1 MLLVVIAA
9 ISLVISLAV
18 FFACFGKI
26 AQIYWIAVVFA
37 GSFLGLILLWALPVI
52 ICSFFVDLKKPN
64 RKHSPFFRFYAD
76 CLIDLAIRL
85 MRIKIHV
92 IGREKL
98 PKEKFLLVGNHLSY
112 FDPGVAMLALRSYR
126 MAFVGATELLYRFPV
141 LKKIGHKVFCVPI
154 DRQSARDGVRM
165 VNEAA
170 EIISS
175 QLASIGIYPEGR
187 RNLEGG
193 ELLPFKN
200 GAFKIAKKANCPIV
214 IALIK
219 NIDKIKNNLPFRRTH
234 VYLEFVDVIKP
245 EEIAGYT
252 TQEISELVREKLE
265 EKLN

>member
-1 MLLVVIAA
+1 MLLVVISA
-9 ISLVISLAV
+9 ISLVIALSV

-26 AQIYWIAVVFA
+26 AQIYWIAIVFA
-37 GSFLGLILLWALPVI
+37 GSFFGLVLLWALPVI
-52 ICSFFVDLKKPN
+52 ICSLFVDLKKPC
-64 RKHSPFFRFYAD
+64 RKHNPFFRFYAN
-76 CLIDLAIRL
+76 CLIDMAIRL

-92 IGREKL
+92 TGEEKL

-126 MAFVGATELLYRFPV
+126 LGFVGATELLYKFPV
-141 LKKIGHKVFCVPI
+141 LKKIGHKVFCVPL

-170 EIISS
+170 AIIKG
-175 QLASIGIYPEGR
+175 QIASIGIYPEGK

-214 IALIK
+214 VAQIR
-219 NIDKIKNNLPFRRTH
+219 NIENIKNNMPFRRTH
-234 VYLEFVDVIKP
+234 VYLDFIAVIKP
-245 EEIAGYT
+245 EEIEGYT
-252 TQEISELVREKLE
+252 TQDIGALVRKTLE
-265 EKLN
+265 EKLK